1 MVQYQVDVRL
11 EVLEQ
16 VEDTKD
22 PEVLETLLQ

>member
-16 VEDTKD
+16 VEDTKE